1 MNELT
6 KEQEEYANRLFNLK
20 RRIYDASNIKD
31 CFNHKDVCFPDLSEE
46 VDFDGL
52 SDNDKFILVVIIY
65 DMRDYG
71 VCSHVFKSA
80 FGWDKNKVY
89 AIAKNE
95 ASIYSEILWDDDG
108 LIAGKGYVI
117 DQYVKTRMYELY
129 KEFLWHDISED
140 IPKHRILLFDVDIPC
155 IYQGHTKGCVNDGT
169 FHVFIPEYAKYT
181 ELPNWPKEENGWS
194 HKNEIAVT
202 KDNIKRWRFLY

>member
-71 VCSHVFKSA
+71 VCSH
-80 FGWDKNKVY
+80 
-89 AIAKNE
+89 E
-95 ASIYSEILWDDDG
+95 
-108 LIAGKGYVI
+108 
-117 DQYVKTRMYELY
+117 
-129 KEFLWHDISED
+129 
-140 IPKHRILLFDVDIPC
+140 
-155 IYQGHTKGCVNDGT
+155 
-169 FHVFIPEYAKYT
+169 
-181 ELPNWPKEENGWS
+181 
-194 HKNEIAVT
+194 
-202 KDNIKRWRFLY
+202 